1 MLKKT
6 KIDKEYI
13 GLRKIIYEDNL
24 ITIINY
30 KDLIS
35 INSSLIDL
43 CNLIIKGEGM
53 KVIYQDPV
61 RIKIIGNIS
70 EVTKK
75 WLQIIK

>member
-75 WLQIIK
+75 